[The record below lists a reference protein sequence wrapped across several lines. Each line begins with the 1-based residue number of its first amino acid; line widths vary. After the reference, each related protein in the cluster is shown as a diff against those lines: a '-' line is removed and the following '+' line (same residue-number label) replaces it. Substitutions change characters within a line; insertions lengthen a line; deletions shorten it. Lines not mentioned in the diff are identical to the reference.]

1 MRPIDIRMDVDPD
14 ETIAYGRD
22 DHGSSSIGNL
32 QDESTPDTVN
42 ENTILPS
49 VSTGNLHDES
59 TSDAVNKN
67 PSLPSDVNIS
77 RHCESE

>member
-1 MRPIDIRMDVDPD
+1 MPPIDIRMDVDPD

-42 ENTILPS
+42 ETQFYHQS
-49 VSTGNLHDES
+49 VLAIFMMSPHQTL
-59 TSDAVNKN
+59 
-67 PSLPSDVNIS
+67 
-77 RHCESE
+77 